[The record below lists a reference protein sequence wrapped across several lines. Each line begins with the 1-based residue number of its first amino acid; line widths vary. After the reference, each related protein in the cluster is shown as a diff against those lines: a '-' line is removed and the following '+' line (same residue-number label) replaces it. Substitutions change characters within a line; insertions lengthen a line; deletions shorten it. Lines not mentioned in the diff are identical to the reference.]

1 MYEDR
6 MARVKV
12 PGLARWMGGQVA
24 AELKRMQ
31 TVFCGEPANEQ
42 IDAYE
47 HELLELYA
55 HGYLGEVTYGCL
67 RGGRWF
73 LAFKYRAQ
81 EGGSVYEVA
90 GARAEVSAAN
100 GKGLLFSSVLL
111 YSPAWERA
119 SEQEREEFRAR
130 IGVKRRPAPDG
141 EPGPE
146 KGGWRDSSKQP
157 YAGLG
162 VVLAGVELY

>member
-1 MYEDR
+1 MHEER
-6 MARVKV
+6 MKEVKV

-24 AELKRMQ
+24 AELKRLQM
-31 TVFCGEPANEQ
+31 VFYGEPANEE

-67 RGGRWF
+67 RHGRWF
-73 LAFKYRAQ
+73 LAFKYRAE

-90 GARAEVSAAN
+90 GAQADPSAAD
-100 GKGLLFSSVLL
+100 GEGLLFSSVLL
-111 YSPAWERA
+111 YSPKWERA

-130 IGVKRRPAPDG
+130 VGVKRCPAPNG

-146 KGGWRDSSKQP
+146 KGGWRDRSRQP
-157 YAGLG
+157 YIQLG
-162 VVLAGVELY
+162 VVLAGVERY